1 MYNLRILASDKK
13 KFGFFEQLMSN
24 FRYKK
29 QLLIVFWATFE
40 QPFKKLLENFPW
52 REKATN
58 WKPSTD
64 KRCLTPR
71 HA

>member
-1 MYNLRILASDKK
+1 MYNLHILASDQKK
-13 KFGFFEQLMSN
+13 VLFFRATYEQPSLQ
-24 FRYKK
+24 K
-29 QLLIVFWATFE
+29 ATFE
-40 QPFKKLLENFPW
+40 QLFKKLLENFPW

-58 WKPSTD
+58 RKPSTD